1 MNDLEAFTVQILNVK
16 DMMAGEQAQEM
27 QDKNI

>member
-1 MNDLEAFTVQILNVK
+1 MKDLEAFTVQILNVK
-16 DMMAGEQAQEM
+16 DMMVGEQAQEM